1 MTHVYAPATAIFD
14 PNGIAWGMHPIAWRN
29 DDIPEVGEW
38 NTIDVMFDD
47 LAEAGFAGTEAAG
60 WYPSKEETKEKAD
73 ATSLTIVAQW
83 FSSFILCDE
92 GIEAVMPGFRAT
104 CELRYLGATRVVVS
118 EQTGSVQGVRDICIF
133 DNKPVLADEKWPVL
147 AQGLNELSEI
157 AHEYGL
163 DLVYHHHL
171 GTVIQTNNEA
181 LRLLELTDSGKVSL
195 LFDTGHAFVGDG
207 DVMGLLHLEY
217 LPPIGALAP
226 VVLACAWAGRRL
238 AAPFPNASSPPSDR
252 DDDRGDGAAA
262 GVIEATN
269 VGFRPCQ
276 LIRWCCASRA
286 RA

>member
-1 MTHVYAPATAIFD
+1 MTHVYDPATAIFD

-47 LAEAGFAGTEAAG
+47 LAEAGFAGTEVAG

-73 ATSLTIVAQW
+73 AAGLRIVAQW
-83 FSSFILCDE
+83 FSSFIVRDE
-92 GIEAVMPGFRAT
+92 GIEAVIPGFRAT

-133 DNKPVLADEKWPVL
+133 DNKPVLKDEEWPVL
-147 AQGLNELSEI
+147 AQGLNKLGEI

-171 GTVIQTNNEA
+171 GTVIQTKDET
-181 LRLLELTDSGKVSL
+181 LRLLELTDPDKVSL

-207 DVMGLLHLEY
+207 DVIGLLRLEHLP
-217 LPPIGALAP
+217 LIGALAP

-238 AAPFPNASSPPSDR
+238 AACIPQRVFEPLVI
-252 DDDRGDGAAA
+252 AAT
-262 GVIEATN
+262 VPLLVSQKLPT
-269 VGFRPCQ
+269 
-276 LIRWCCASRA
+276 
-286 RA
+286 